1 MILKTHLQANVAPFI
16 PGWVYILERLRNNDA
31 ALRTASLAGLGVDD
45 SGATSLSSALEGNR
59 HLKHLHLSQNQIG
72 ADGVQQLAALLPR
85 NPLASLHL
93 DCNRIGPHGA
103 GALAHALAQDSA
115 CLLHLSLDFTG
126 ISDAGATQLAQCLE
140 HNRHL
145 SSLSLVGN
153 ELADSGAFALAH
165 ALVANEALTH
175 LQLDSNCIADAGA
188 TRMIQALERK
198 TSLRVLSLDGN
209 PIGVYLSLSLLSLSL
224 CVSHMHADCTPHKTM
239 RTVLK
244 TDRQKF
250 LDSIAKRTTRDARAR
265 PGETPHTQH
274 MRTHTHALGREG
286 VIRMGLVLQRSPPP
300 RHLQLAGVD
309 FEGEKLALGLPFCFS
324 TGRNKEILK
333 TLFPGAS
340 KSHWTNDKV
349 LVV

>member
-1 MILKTHLQANVAPFI
+1 LFLKTHLQANVAPFI
-16 PGWVYILERLRNNDA
+16 PGWHYILERLHSNDA

-45 SGATSLSSALEGNR
+45 SGATSLSSALLGNR

-115 CLLHLSLDFTG
+115 CLMHLSLDFTG
-126 ISDAGATQLAQCLE
+126 ISDSGATQLAQCLE

-188 TRMIQALERK
+188 TRMIEALERK

-209 PIGVYLSLSLLSLSL
+209 PIGVCISLSLSISL
-224 CVSHMHADCTPHKTM
+224 CVWHLHMQVAHHTNNAHGAQ
-239 RTVLK
+239 
-244 TDRQKF
+244 DRQTAF
-250 LDSIAKRTTRDARAR
+250 LNPLPTLITRDARA
-265 PGETPHTQH
+265 TPSYPTLA
-274 MRTHTHALGREG
+274 RTH
-286 VIRMGLVLQRSPPP
+286 Q
-300 RHLQLAGVD
+300 
-309 FEGEKLALGLPFCFS
+309 
-324 TGRNKEILK
+324 
-333 TLFPGAS
+333 GARA
-340 KSHWTNDKV
+340 
-349 LVV
+349 

>member
-1 MILKTHLQANVAPFI
+1 LQANVAPFI

-45 SGATSLSSALEGNR
+45 SGATSLASALVGNR

-209 PIGVYLSLSLLSLSL
+209 PIGVYLSLSLSLSL
-224 CVSHMHADCTPHKTM
+224 CIAHACRLHTTQNNAHGAQ
-239 RTVLK
+239 
-244 TDRQKF
+244 DRQTA
-250 LDSIAKRTTRDARAR
+250 LLNHSRREPREMRAQGLTN
-265 PGETPHTQH
+265 PLIPNTCAHA
-274 MRTHTHALGREG
+274 HTH
-286 VIRMGLVLQRSPPP
+286 
-300 RHLQLAGVD
+300 
-309 FEGEKLALGLPFCFS
+309 
-324 TGRNKEILK
+324 
-333 TLFPGAS
+333 
-340 KSHWTNDKV
+340 
-349 LVV
+349 